1 MLTEGH
7 ARESTSVSA
16 SRGART
22 TGTGCWRRKNRYII
36 TVEHLGI
43 YNMPLKVNATDKT
56 PSFEYIPKSGTFHVI
71 GVSVPKDAKSFYDP
85 IIEWVD
91 GFCSVQ
97 KTDSRF
103 IINID
108 LDYFS
113 ASSIVKLI
121 VILKKLSRF
130 DRSVINWIYE
140 DDELLEA
147 GEDLSTMINLQFN
160 MIRK

>member
-1 MLTEGH
+1 M
-7 ARESTSVSA
+7 RWWI
-16 SRGART
+16 SRAKR
-22 TGTGCWRRKNRYII
+22 NRYII
-36 TVEHLGI
+36 KVEDLNI
-43 YNMPLKVNATDKT
+43 YNIPLRVNATDKT

-71 GVSVPKDAKSFYDP
+71 GVSVPKDAKIFYDP

-91 GFCSVQ
+91 GFC
-97 KTDSRF
+97 KTQPLESYF

-121 VILKKLSRF
+121 VILKKLSKF
-130 DRSVINWIYE
+130 DKSIINWIYE

-147 GEDLSTMINLQFN
+147 GDDLSTMINLKFN
-160 MIRK
+160 MIKK

>member
-1 MLTEGH
+1 VEGY
-7 ARESTSVSA
+7 S
-16 SRGART
+16 
-22 TGTGCWRRKNRYII
+22 
-36 TVEHLGI
+36 I
-43 YNMPLKVNATDKT
+43 YNIPLRVNATDKT
-56 PSFEYIPKSGTFHVI
+56 PLFEYIPKSGTFHVV
-71 GVSVPKDAKSFYDP
+71 GVSVPKDAKLFYDP

-91 GFCSVQ
+91 GFCATQ
-97 KTDSRF
+97 SRESYF

-121 VILKKLSRF
+121 VILKKLSKF